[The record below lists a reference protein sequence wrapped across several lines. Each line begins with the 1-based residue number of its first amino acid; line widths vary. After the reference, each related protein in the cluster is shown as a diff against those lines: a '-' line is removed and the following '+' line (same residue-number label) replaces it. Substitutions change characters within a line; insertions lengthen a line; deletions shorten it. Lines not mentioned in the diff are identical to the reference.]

1 MIASDLIHRVT
12 IQTSTETSD
21 GHDGL
26 VSTWANT
33 SRTRVPALVAPL
45 SGRDLERAR
54 QVDPRASLRV
64 TFRWWSTYVADL
76 AGGRARLL
84 FHDGAIGDRTL
95 EIVEPPQEAVY
106 RVSLVMTCRE
116 NA

>member
-12 IQTSTETSD
+12 IQTSAETSD
-21 GHDGL
+21 GHDGV

-33 SRTRVPALVAPL
+33 ARTRVPALVAPL

-64 TFRWWSTYVADL
+64 TLRWWSTYVTDL
-76 AGGRARLL
+76 AGGRARLV
-84 FHDGAIGDRTL
+84 FHDGSIGDRTL
-95 EIVEPPQEAVY
+95 EIVEPPQETDY
-106 RVSLVMTCRE
+106 RVVLSMTCRE
-116 NA
+116 SA